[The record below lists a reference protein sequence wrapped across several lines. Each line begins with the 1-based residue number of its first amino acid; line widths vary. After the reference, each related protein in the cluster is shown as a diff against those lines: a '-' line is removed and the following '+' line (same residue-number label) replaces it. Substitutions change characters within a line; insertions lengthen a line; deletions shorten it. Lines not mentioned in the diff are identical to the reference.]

1 MRLFASL
8 ALALTV
14 GVFAGDYLKQGA
26 VAGLSLTQ
34 QQICR

>member
-1 MRLFASL
+1 MKFFSIV
-8 ALALTV
+8 LALTV
-14 GVFAGDYLKQGA
+14 GVFAADYVRQGA